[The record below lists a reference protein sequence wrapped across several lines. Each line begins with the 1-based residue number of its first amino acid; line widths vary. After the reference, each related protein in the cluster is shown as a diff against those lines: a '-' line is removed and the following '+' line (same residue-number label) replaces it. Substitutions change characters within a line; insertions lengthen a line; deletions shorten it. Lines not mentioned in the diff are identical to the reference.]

1 MTNKILLLHID
12 LYYKS
17 TDSVAK
23 PVISTANSITGR
35 SITCIEKS
43 DLKEMGISMGK
54 RLEIFQKLK
63 ELGDGQASSTP
74 KGKYC
79 AKKIKKV
86 IQTHH
91 E

>member
-1 MTNKILLLHID
+1 
-12 LYYKS
+12 
-17 TDSVAK
+17 
-23 PVISTANSITGR
+23 
-35 SITCIEKS
+35 
-43 DLKEMGISMGK
+43 MGISMGK